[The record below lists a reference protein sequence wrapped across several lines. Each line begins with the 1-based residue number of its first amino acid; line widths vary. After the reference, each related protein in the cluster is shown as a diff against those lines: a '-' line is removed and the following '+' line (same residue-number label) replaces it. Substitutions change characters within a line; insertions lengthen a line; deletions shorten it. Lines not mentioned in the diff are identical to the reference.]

1 MIAFD
6 TDIELVEIGESY
18 YFRSSYPEGGRDG
31 KYWTGRDWKRDA
43 ADFDE
48 MAGEAGDSDDLSS
61 TTERAG
67 AA

>member
-6 TDIELVEIGESY
+6 TDIELVEIGELY
-18 YFRSSYPEGGRDG
+18 DFRSSYP
-31 KYWTGRDWKRDA
+31 DA

-48 MAGEAGDSDDLSS
+48 MAEEAGDSDDLSS

-67 AA
+67 AAKRPA